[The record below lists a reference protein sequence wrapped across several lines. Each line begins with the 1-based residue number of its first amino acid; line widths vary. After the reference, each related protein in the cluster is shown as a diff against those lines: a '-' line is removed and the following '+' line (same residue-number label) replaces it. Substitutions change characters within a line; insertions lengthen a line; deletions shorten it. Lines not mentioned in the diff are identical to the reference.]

1 MWLSPAVG
9 SGTLAAFTLKSCCKS
24 GATARIPIK
33 ALVCTDNMPN
43 VRKMANIGNDARSSV
58 AGFSTKNGYIFAA

>member
-1 MWLSPAVG
+1 M
-9 SGTLAAFTLKSCCKS
+9 KSCCKS

-43 VRKMANIGNDARSSV
+43 VRKMANVGNDARSSV